1 MAQPLLK
8 RTFSRLRGKERS
20 HGKTEAPGRR
30 RSGPPSPPATSK
42 SRGAEPLSPPMTT
55 KSGEAEPPSLGRVT
69 KRQRWQGR
77 AAPVASPDPV
87 ADGRSSSFGSDGWNG
102 ASVPRPPTM
111 RPAAAVVVTDEPSVT
126 RTYLQSLDRSSRNWV
141 LSSGK
146 SEALDE
152 GRGSRPESGG
162 GGDDDDDIW
171 YNPIPEEG
179 EASAQMGRSPGPA
192 ENVMRAVGKDDA
204 PSGVDDSESQ
214 TAVPKRSGV
223 MDRLRSPGTVRRLS
237 LKMRKLPELGRKL
250 SLRSSR
256 AERGGQAAG
265 GAAKSASEHNVLSRY
280 HLDTSAPPT
289 SPRGRSAS
297 KGGHLSDGDS
307 PEVGDSGSF
316 PLYRAS
322 ETSRLCRRTTGLL
335 TVHLVGL
342 DHIGTTKESDGG
354 RDIFLAIQID
364 GTTRARTST
373 LNFRGQGIPLN
384 HTFRLELERARL
396 LRVVVLM
403 PAAGSESDR
412 PKNRICCLGGVAIP
426 SLFEGSRC
434 QRLCVQLEPK
444 GLLYIKLSLRE
455 HRDAQCGDGGG
466 GGGDPAAP
474 SKVFG
479 VELRHLME
487 EEGTTVPLLIQK
499 TVADIERRGLKA
511 VGLYRLCGSAAVK
524 KELRD
529 RFEADSSAVRLGE
542 DLYPDVNVITGIL
555 KDYLRELPS
564 SLITAT
570 LYQAVEEAASRPPQ
584 PQLRLAA
591 ADDTVALL
599 TCLPA
604 PERAT
609 LTFLLEHL
617 SLVAHFSSCNRMT
630 HQNLA
635 VCFGPVLLKQSRG
648 RGGPTGERWPGAVD
662 FKRHV
667 EALHYLLR
675 SWPVPW
681 ERIPPVHG
689 VADGRTQNGS
699 WRLPEGEAAPV
710 VVAAAAVPRRGRDG
724 VGLPDSPPP
733 VNRYAGDW
741 SVCGRNLPSGREA
754 DYDEVAGS
762 EDEEKEE
769 GWLEGGSGGAL
780 HAEDAVDL
788 DTVDLDA
795 PFNCRLS
802 LKDFDN
808 LIGDLDRELAKHIN
822 ICT

>member
-403 PAAGSESDR
+403 PGGPAFARLCPPLPALARALGVLVTHSSDPAAGSESDR

-542 DLYPDVNVITGIL
+542 DLYPDVNVITGRGGSRQPTTPAPTPARRRRRHRGAADLSAGTGEGHFDLPAGTPESGGPLQLLQQDDAPKPGRLLRPGAPQAEPGPRGPNGRALARRRGFQATRRGPALPPALVASALGTNPPGSWRRRRPDPKRIL
-555 KDYLRELPS
+555 ASPGGGGGTS
-564 SLITAT
+564 GGGGGGG
-570 LYQAVEEAASRPPQ
+570 AASRARRRGPAGQSAPCQ
-584 PQLRLAA
+584 SLRRRLERLRAKPSVGTGSGLRRGGRQRRRREGRRLAGGRQRR
-591 ADDTVALL
+591 
-599 TCLPA
+599 
-604 PERAT
+604 RA
-609 LTFLLEHL
+609 
-617 SLVAHFSSCNRMT
+617 
-630 HQNLA
+630 
-635 VCFGPVLLKQSRG
+635 
-648 RGGPTGERWPGAVD
+648 
-662 FKRHV
+662 
-667 EALHYLLR
+667 
-675 SWPVPW
+675 
-681 ERIPPVHG
+681 
-689 VADGRTQNGS
+689 
-699 WRLPEGEAAPV
+699 
-710 VVAAAAVPRRGRDG
+710 PRRGRRG
-724 VGLPDSPPP
+724 FGHRGFGRPVQLPAQP
-733 VNRYAGDW
+733 
-741 SVCGRNLPSGREA
+741 
-754 DYDEVAGS
+754 
-762 EDEEKEE
+762 
-769 GWLEGGSGGAL
+769 
-780 HAEDAVDL
+780 
-788 DTVDLDA
+788 
-795 PFNCRLS
+795 
-802 LKDFDN
+802 
-808 LIGDLDRELAKHIN
+808 
-822 ICT
+822 